1 MLFGAPCLAG
11 SFLIRKKLPETRG
24 KELKHTIAELRQ
36 EIVGTAKMAQH
47 IASVPKHANIRPI
60 LHRPIKFEKASYATS
75 RGTGE

>member
-1 MLFGAPCLAG
+1 ML
-11 SFLIRKKLPETRG
+11 T
-24 KELKHTIAELRQ
+24 HTHSMELRQ

-75 RGTGE
+75 RETGEQSIKQVSVLAHKNRMKYI